1 MAFSPKTGLR
11 AFGDQHI
18 MLSNAVENKDWGAT
32 TLDKI
37 PC

>member
-11 AFGDQHI
+11 AFGDKHVMI
-18 MLSNAVENKDWGAT
+18 SNAVKNKEWGAT